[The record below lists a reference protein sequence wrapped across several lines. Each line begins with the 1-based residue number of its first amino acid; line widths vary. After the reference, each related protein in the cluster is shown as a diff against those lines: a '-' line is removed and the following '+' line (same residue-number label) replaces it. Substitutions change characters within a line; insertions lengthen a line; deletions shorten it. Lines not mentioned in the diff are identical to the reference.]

1 MILTRKSLKQH
12 VRVTKSGC
20 WLWKRGRMGGGYGI
34 LKLGG
39 AVRYAHRVAFELF
52 FGRIPKRAFVCHEC
66 DTPACV
72 RPGHLYAGNNSTNM
86 RDAWARG
93 RRVA

>member
-1 MILTRKSLKQH
+1 MTLTRRSLAHH
-12 VRVTKSGC
+12 VRVTKRGC
-20 WLWKRGRMGGGYGI
+20 WLWKRARTGEGYGA
-34 LKLGG
+34 LRLGR
-39 AVRYAHRVAFELF
+39 ALCYAHRVVYELF
-52 FGRIPKRAFVCHEC
+52 HGPLPAGALVCHEC

-72 RPGHLYAGNNSTNM
+72 RPSHLYAGNNSTNM